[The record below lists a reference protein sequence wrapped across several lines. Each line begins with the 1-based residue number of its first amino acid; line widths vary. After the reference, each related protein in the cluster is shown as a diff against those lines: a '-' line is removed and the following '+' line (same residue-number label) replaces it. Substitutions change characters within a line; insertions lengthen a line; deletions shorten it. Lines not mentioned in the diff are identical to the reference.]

1 MARQITVDNDIWD
14 VAPAGRVTQYLK
26 DEFALIFTRG
36 TGPDREERV
45 VRYSPRKSLHRDHSL
60 QGLSDRHL
68 HELFQRSQ
76 PSWTSPETGY
86 RR

>member
-1 MARQITVDNDIWD
+1 MPRQITVDNDTWN
-14 VAPAGRVTQYLK
+14 VAPAGRVTQYVK

-36 TGPDREERV
+36 TGSDREERV
-45 VRYSPRKSLHRDHSL
+45 VRYSPRWSLHRDHSL
-60 QGLSDRHL
+60 QALSDRSL
-68 HELFQRSQ
+68 HELFLRSQ